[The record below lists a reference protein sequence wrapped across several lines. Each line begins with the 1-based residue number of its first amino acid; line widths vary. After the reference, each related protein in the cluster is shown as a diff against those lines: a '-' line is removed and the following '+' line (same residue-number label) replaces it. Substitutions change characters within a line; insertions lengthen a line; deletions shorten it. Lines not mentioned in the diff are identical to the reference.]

1 MSEFDEY
8 IRQGE
13 PGRKEKAAAWQT
25 AIGLQ
30 DVDGLKPSAY
40 LINAAKK
47 HIEGDITID
56 DVKQMLD
63 AYYKSKT
70 ARAEVEEER
79 TEEAD
84 KVSARIEEL
93 LTEKSFTFS
102 PEYLARIHRHL
113 FQGLFKFAGRYRDY
127 DITKRE
133 WVLNGDTVLYAS
145 ASMIPETLNY
155 DFSQERQVNYAY
167 LDTDKAIE
175 QIAKFI
181 SGVWQIHPFGEG
193 NTRTTAVF
201 TMKYLQSFGFE
212 VKNDMFK
219 DNSWY
224 FRNALVRANYNNYPK
239 GISATNEYI
248 VRFFRNL
255 LLGEENVLRN
265 RELLITSAQSASDPI
280 SKSQNDTLKC
290 TLEEFAVINIL
301 KANAKAKQED
311 IAAQIGKSLRTVKR
325 IMASLSE
332 KGVITR
338 EKGKRNGVW
347 VVKEDRLSPKTSNDA
362 IKRKKQALEGAD
374 GPGMRDKLIHVIRFP
389 FCPATPWQ

>member
-13 PGRKEKAAAWQT
+13 PGRREKAAAWQT

-40 LINAAKK
+40 LIDAAKK

-63 AYYKSKT
+63 SYYKSKT
-70 ARAEVEEER
+70 ARAKVEDER

-93 LTEKSFTFS
+93 LTEKSFSFT

-113 FQGLFKFAGRYRDY
+113 FQGIFKFAGRYRDY

-133 WVLNGDTVLYAS
+133 WVLDGDTVLYAS

-155 DFSQERQVNYAY
+155 DFSQERQVNYAS
-167 LDTDKAIE
+167 LNTDKAIE
-175 QIAKFI
+175 QIARFI
-181 SGVWQIHPFGEG
+181 SGIWQIHPFGEG

-212 VKNDMFK
+212 LKNDMFK
-219 DNSWY
+219 DHSWY

-239 GISATNEYI
+239 GISATNEYL

-255 LLGEENVLRN
+255 LLGEENALSN
-265 RELLITSAQSASDPI
+265 RDLQIAL
-280 SKSQNDTLKC
+280 SKSANESVSKCQNDTMEC
-290 TLEEFAVINIL
+290 TLEELAIVKIL
-301 KANAKAKQED
+301 KENGMAKQED
-311 IAAQIGKSLRTVKR
+311 IARQIGKSVRTVKR
-325 IMASLSE
+325 IMASLTQ
-332 KGVITR
+332 KNVIAR
-338 EKGKRNGVW
+338 KNGKRNGVW
-347 VVKEDRLSPKTSNDA
+347 V
-362 IKRKKQALEGAD
+362 IKINL
-374 GPGMRDKLIHVIRFP
+374 
-389 FCPATPWQ
+389 

>member
-8 IRQGE
+8 TRQGE

-40 LINAAKK
+40 LIEAAKK

-63 AYYKSKT
+63 SYYKSKN
-70 ARAEVEEER
+70 ARIEVEGER

-93 LTEKSFTFS
+93 LTEKSFSFS

-133 WVLNGDTVLYAS
+133 WVLGGDTVLYAS
-145 ASMIPETLNY
+145 SSMIPETLNY
-155 DFSQERQVNYAY
+155 DFSQEKLINYAS

-175 QIAKFI
+175 QIVKFV
-181 SGVWQIHPFGEG
+181 SGIWQIHPFGEG

-201 TMKYLQSFGFE
+201 TMKYLQAFGFE
-212 VKNDMFK
+212 VQNDMFK
-219 DNSWY
+219 EHSWY

-239 GISATNEYI
+239 GIQATDEYLI
-248 VRFFRNL
+248 LFFRNL
-255 LLGEENVLRN
+255 ILDEKNELRN
-265 RELLITSAQSASDPI
+265 RSLLVGLPQSANVSV
-280 SKSQNDTLKC
+280 SKCQNDTLNC
-290 TLEEFAVINIL
+290 TLEELTIVKIL
-301 KANAKAKQED
+301 KENGKVKQDD
-311 IAAQIGKSLRTVKR
+311 IASQIGKSVRTVKR
-325 IMASLSE
+325 IMAGLA
-332 KGVITR
+332 KKNVIAR
-338 EKGKRNGVW
+338 DNGKRNGVW
-347 VVKEDRLSPKTSNDA
+347 VVKIDL
-362 IKRKKQALEGAD
+362 
-374 GPGMRDKLIHVIRFP
+374 
-389 FCPATPWQ
+389 

>member
-1 MSEFDEY
+1 MSAFDEY

-13 PGRKEKAAAWQT
+13 PERKEKAAAWQT

-40 LINAAKK
+40 LIEAAKK

-63 AYYKSKT
+63 TYYQSKT
-70 ARAEVEEER
+70 ARTEVESER

-93 LTEKSFTFS
+93 LTEKSFSFT

-113 FQGLFKFAGRYRDY
+113 FQGLFKYAGRYRDY

-133 WVLNGDTVLYAS
+133 WVLGGDTVLYAS
-145 ASMIPETLNY
+145 ASMISETLKY
-155 DFSQERQVNYAY
+155 DFSQERLVNYAA

-181 SGVWQIHPFGEG
+181 SGIWQIHPFGEG

-212 VKNDMFK
+212 VRNDMFK
-219 DNSWY
+219 EHSWY

-239 GISATNEYI
+239 GIQATDNYLI
-248 VRFFRNL
+248 LFFRNL
-255 LLGEENVLRN
+255 LLDEKNELRN
-265 RELLITSAQSASDPI
+265 RSLLVCPFKSANPPV
-280 SKSQNDTLKC
+280 SKCQNDTLNC
-290 TLEEFAVINIL
+290 TLEELAIVKIL
-301 KANAKAKQED
+301 KENGKVKQEE
-311 IAAQIGKSLRTVKR
+311 IARQIGKSLRTVKR
-325 IMASLSE
+325 IMTGLAE
-332 KGVITR
+332 KNVIAR
-338 EKGKRNGVW
+338 ENGRRDGVW
-347 VVKEDRLSPKTSNDA
+347 VVKTDL
-362 IKRKKQALEGAD
+362 
-374 GPGMRDKLIHVIRFP
+374 
-389 FCPATPWQ
+389 

>member
-8 IRQGE
+8 TRQGE

-40 LINAAKK
+40 LIEAAKK

-63 AYYKSKT
+63 SYYKSKN
-70 ARAEVEEER
+70 ARIEVEGER

-93 LTEKSFTFS
+93 LTEKSFSFS

-133 WVLNGDTVLYAS
+133 WVLGGDTVLYAS
-145 ASMIPETLNY
+145 SSMIPETLNY
-155 DFSQERQVNYAY
+155 DFSQEKLINYAS

-175 QIAKFI
+175 QIVKFV
-181 SGVWQIHPFGEG
+181 SGIWQIHPFGEG

-212 VKNDMFK
+212 VQNDMFK
-219 DNSWY
+219 EHSWY

-239 GISATNEYI
+239 GIQATDEYLI
-248 VRFFRNL
+248 LFFRNL
-255 LLGEENVLRN
+255 ILDEKNELRN
-265 RELLITSAQSASDPI
+265 RSLLVGLPQSANVSV
-280 SKSQNDTLKC
+280 SKCQNDTLNC
-290 TLEEFAVINIL
+290 TLEELTIVKIL
-301 KANAKAKQED
+301 KENGKVKQDD
-311 IAAQIGKSLRTVKR
+311 IASQIGKSVRTVKR
-325 IMASLSE
+325 IMAGLA
-332 KGVITR
+332 KKNVIAR
-338 EKGKRNGVW
+338 ENGKRNGVW
-347 VVKEDRLSPKTSNDA
+347 VVKIDL
-362 IKRKKQALEGAD
+362 
-374 GPGMRDKLIHVIRFP
+374 
-389 FCPATPWQ
+389 

>member
-13 PGRKEKAAAWQT
+13 PERKEKAAAWQT

-40 LINAAKK
+40 LIEAAKK

-63 AYYKSKT
+63 TYYQSKT
-70 ARAEVEEER
+70 ARTEVESER

-84 KVSARIEEL
+84 KVSARSEEL
-93 LTEKSFTFS
+93 LTEKSFSFT

-133 WVLNGDTVLYAS
+133 WVLGGDTVLYAS
-145 ASMIPETLNY
+145 ASMISETLKY
-155 DFSQERQVNYAY
+155 DFSQERLVNYAA

-181 SGVWQIHPFGEG
+181 SGIWQIHPFGEG

-212 VKNDMFK
+212 VRNDMFK
-219 DNSWY
+219 EHSWY

-239 GISATNEYI
+239 GIQATDDYLI
-248 VRFFRNL
+248 LFFRNL
-255 LLGEENVLRN
+255 LLDEKNELRN
-265 RELLITSAQSASDPI
+265 RNLLVCPFKSANPPV
-280 SKSQNDTLKC
+280 SKCQNDTLNC
-290 TLEEFAVINIL
+290 TLEELAIVTIL
-301 KANAKAKQED
+301 KENGKVKQEE
-311 IAAQIGKSLRTVKR
+311 IARQIGKSLRTVKR
-325 IMASLSE
+325 IMTGLAE
-332 KGVITR
+332 KNVIAR
-338 EKGKRNGVW
+338 ENGRRDGVW
-347 VVKEDRLSPKTSNDA
+347 VVKTDL
-362 IKRKKQALEGAD
+362 
-374 GPGMRDKLIHVIRFP
+374 
-389 FCPATPWQ
+389 

>member
-13 PGRKEKAAAWQT
+13 PERKEKAAAWQT

-40 LINAAKK
+40 LIEAAKK

-63 AYYKSKT
+63 TYYQSKT
-70 ARAEVEEER
+70 ARTEVESER

-93 LTEKSFTFS
+93 LTEKSFSFT

-113 FQGLFKFAGRYRDY
+113 FQGLFKFAGRYREY

-133 WVLNGDTVLYAS
+133 WVLGGDTVLYAS
-145 ASMIPETLNY
+145 ASMISETLNY
-155 DFSQERQVNYAY
+155 DFTQEKMVNYAS

-181 SGVWQIHPFGEG
+181 SGIWQIHPFGEG

-212 VKNDMFK
+212 VRNDMFK
-219 DNSWY
+219 EHSWY

-239 GISATNEYI
+239 GIQATDNYLI
-248 VRFFRNL
+248 LFFRNL
-255 LLGEENVLRN
+255 LLDEKNELRN
-265 RELLITSAQSASDPI
+265 RSLLVCPFKSANPSV
-280 SKSQNDTLKC
+280 SKCQNDTLNC
-290 TLEEFAVINIL
+290 TLEELAIVTIL
-301 KANAKAKQED
+301 KENGKVKQEE
-311 IAAQIGKSLRTVKR
+311 IARQIGKSLRTVKR
-325 IMASLSE
+325 IMTGLAE
-332 KGVITR
+332 KNVIAR
-338 EKGKRNGVW
+338 ENGRRDGVW
-347 VVKEDRLSPKTSNDA
+347 VVKTDL
-362 IKRKKQALEGAD
+362 
-374 GPGMRDKLIHVIRFP
+374 
-389 FCPATPWQ
+389 

>member
-40 LINAAKK
+40 LIDAAKK

-63 AYYKSKT
+63 SYYKSKN
-70 ARAEVEEER
+70 ARTEVEDER

-93 LTEKSFTFS
+93 LTEKAFSFT

-113 FQGLFKFAGRYRDY
+113 FQGIFKFAGRYRDY

-133 WVLNGDTVLYAS
+133 WVLGGDTVLYAS
-145 ASMIPETLNY
+145 ASMISETLNY
-155 DFSQERQVNYAY
+155 DFSQEKTVNYAS
-167 LDTDKAIE
+167 LGIDKAIE
-175 QIAKFI
+175 HISKFI
-181 SGVWQIHPFGEG
+181 SGIWQIHPFGEG

-219 DNSWY
+219 DHSWF

-239 GISATNEYI
+239 GIQATDEFLI
-248 VRFFRNL
+248 LFFRNL
-255 LLGEENVLRN
+255 ILDEKNELRN
-265 RELLITSAQSASDPI
+265 RNLLVASPQSA
-280 SKSQNDTLKC
+280 KSPTPKCQNDTLDC
-290 TLEEFAVINIL
+290 TLEELAIVKIL
-301 KANAKAKQED
+301 KENGKAKQED
-311 IAAQIGKSLRTVKR
+311 IAKQIGKSLRTVKR
-325 IMASLSE
+325 IMAGLME
-332 KGVITR
+332 KNVISR
-338 EKGKRNGVW
+338 ENGKRNGVW
-347 VVKEDRLSPKTSNDA
+347 IVKID
-362 IKRKKQALEGAD
+362 
-374 GPGMRDKLIHVIRFP
+374 
-389 FCPATPWQ
+389 C

>member
-13 PGRKEKAAAWQT
+13 PGRREKAAAWQT

-40 LINAAKK
+40 LIDAAKK
-47 HIEGDITID
+47 HIEGDITIA

-63 AYYKSKT
+63 SYYRSKT
-70 ARAEVEEER
+70 ARANVEDER

-93 LTEKSFTFS
+93 LTEKSFSFT

-133 WVLNGDTVLYAS
+133 WVLDGDTVLYAS

-155 DFSQERQVNYAY
+155 DFSQERQVNYAS
-167 LDTDKAIE
+167 LNTDKAIE
-175 QIAKFI
+175 QIARFI
-181 SGVWQIHPFGEG
+181 SGIWQIHPFGEG

-212 VKNDMFK
+212 LKNDMFK
-219 DNSWY
+219 DHSWY

-239 GISATNEYI
+239 GISATNECL

-255 LLGEENVLRN
+255 LLGEENALSN
-265 RELLITSAQSASDPI
+265 RDLQIALSKSASESIP
-280 SKSQNDTLKC
+280 KCQNDTLEC
-290 TLEEFAVINIL
+290 TLEELAIVKIL
-301 KANAKAKQED
+301 KENGMAKQED
-311 IAAQIGKSLRTVKR
+311 IARQIGKSVRTVKR
-325 IMASLSE
+325 IMASLTQ
-332 KGVITR
+332 KNMIAR
-338 EKGKRNGVW
+338 ENGKRNGVW
-347 VVKEDRLSPKTSNDA
+347 V
-362 IKRKKQALEGAD
+362 IKKDL
-374 GPGMRDKLIHVIRFP
+374 
-389 FCPATPWQ
+389 

>member
-40 LINAAKK
+40 LIDAAKK
-47 HIEGDITID
+47 HIEGDLTID

-63 AYYKSKT
+63 SYYKSKT
-70 ARAEVEEER
+70 AREEVEDER

-93 LTEKSFTFS
+93 LTEKSFSFS

-113 FQGLFKFAGRYRDY
+113 FNGIYKFAGRYRDY

-133 WVLNGDTVLYAS
+133 WVLGGDTVLYAS
-145 ASMIPETLNY
+145 SSMISETLSY
-155 DFSQERQVNYAY
+155 DFSQERMVNYAS

-175 QIAKFI
+175 QLTKFI

-201 TMKYLQSFGFE
+201 TIKYLQSFGFE

-219 DNSWY
+219 DHSWY

-239 GISATNEYI
+239 GISATNEYL

-255 LLGEENVLRN
+255 LLGEENLLKN
-265 RELLITSAQSASDPI
+265 RDLLITSIQSANDVAP
-280 SKSQNDTLKC
+280 KCQNDTLKC
-290 TLEEFAVINIL
+290 TLEELAVINIL
-301 KANAKAKQED
+301 KSNAKAKQED

-338 EKGKRNGVW
+338 ENGKRSGHW
-347 VVKEDRLSPKTSNDA
+347 VVKID
-362 IKRKKQALEGAD
+362 
-374 GPGMRDKLIHVIRFP
+374 
-389 FCPATPWQ
+389 C

>member
-280 SKSQNDTLKC
+280 STSQNDTLKC

-347 VVKEDRLSPKTSNDA
+347 VVKKER
-362 IKRKKQALEGAD
+362 
-374 GPGMRDKLIHVIRFP
+374 
-389 FCPATPWQ
+389 

>member
-13 PGRKEKAAAWQT
+13 PERKEKAAAWQT

-40 LINAAKK
+40 LIEAAKK

-63 AYYKSKT
+63 TYYQSKT
-70 ARAEVEEER
+70 ARTEVESER

-93 LTEKSFTFS
+93 LTEKSFSFT

-133 WVLNGDTVLYAS
+133 WVLGGDTVLYAS
-145 ASMIPETLNY
+145 ASMISETLKY
-155 DFSQERQVNYAY
+155 DFSQERLVNYAA

-181 SGVWQIHPFGEG
+181 SGIWQIHPFGEG

-212 VKNDMFK
+212 VRNDMFK
-219 DNSWY
+219 EHSWY

-239 GISATNEYI
+239 GIQATDDYLI
-248 VRFFRNL
+248 LFFRNL
-255 LLGEENVLRN
+255 LLDEKNELRN
-265 RELLITSAQSASDPI
+265 RNLLVCPFKSANPPV
-280 SKSQNDTLKC
+280 SKCQNDTLNC
-290 TLEEFAVINIL
+290 TLEELAIVTIL
-301 KANAKAKQED
+301 KENGKVKQEE
-311 IAAQIGKSLRTVKR
+311 IARQIGKSLRTVKR
-325 IMASLSE
+325 IMTGLAE
-332 KGVITR
+332 KNVIAR
-338 EKGKRNGVW
+338 ENGRRDGVW
-347 VVKEDRLSPKTSNDA
+347 VVKTDL
-362 IKRKKQALEGAD
+362 
-374 GPGMRDKLIHVIRFP
+374 
-389 FCPATPWQ
+389 

>member
-8 IRQGE
+8 IRHGE

-40 LINAAKK
+40 LIDTARK
-47 HIEGDITID
+47 HIEGDISID

-70 ARAEVEEER
+70 ARAEIEDER

-113 FQGLFKFAGRYRDY
+113 FQGIFKFAGRYRDY

-133 WVLNGDTVLYAS
+133 WVLDGDTVLYAS
-145 ASMIPETLNY
+145 ASMIQETLNY
-155 DFSQERQVNYAY
+155 DFSQEKIINYAS
-167 LDTDKAIE
+167 LDTDKAIK

-181 SGVWQIHPFGEG
+181 SGLWQIHPFGEG

-219 DNSWY
+219 DHSWY

-239 GISATNEYI
+239 GISATDDYLI
-248 VRFFRNL
+248 RFFRNL
-255 LLGEENVLRN
+255 LLGEDNTLRN
-265 RELLITSAQSASDPI
+265 RDLQVALSQSANESVL
-280 SKSQNDTLKC
+280 KCQNDTLEC
-290 TLEEFAVINIL
+290 TLEELAVINIL
-301 KANAKAKQED
+301 KANAKAKQKD
-311 IAAQIGKSLRTVKR
+311 ISAQIGKSLRTVKR

-338 EKGKRNGVW
+338 ENGKRNGVW
-347 VVKEDRLSPKTSNDA
+347 VVKIDL
-362 IKRKKQALEGAD
+362 
-374 GPGMRDKLIHVIRFP
+374 
-389 FCPATPWQ
+389 

>member
-30 DVDGLKPSAY
+30 GVDGLKPSAY
-40 LINAAKK
+40 LIDTAKK

-56 DVKQMLD
+56 DVKQLLD
-63 AYYKSKT
+63 TYYKSKT
-70 ARAEVEEER
+70 ARAEVEDER

-93 LTEKSFTFS
+93 LTEQSFSFT

-113 FQGLFKFAGRYRDY
+113 FQGILKDAGRYRDY

-133 WVLNGDTVLYAS
+133 WVLGGDTVLYSS
-145 ASMIPETLNY
+145 ASMISETLSN
-155 DFSQERQVNYAY
+155 DFSQEKRVNYAA
-167 LDTDKAIE
+167 LDIDQVIE
-175 QIAKFI
+175 QFARFI
-181 SGVWQIHPFGEG
+181 SGIWQIHPFGEG

-201 TMKYLQSFGFE
+201 AIKYLQSFGLE

-219 DNSWY
+219 DHSWY

-239 GISATNEYI
+239 RVSATNEYL

-255 LLGEENVLRN
+255 LLGEDNALNN
-265 RELLITSAQSASDPI
+265 RDLQI
-280 SKSQNDTLKC
+280 SSKP
-290 TLEEFAVINIL
+290 
-301 KANAKAKQED
+301 ANE
-311 IAAQIGKSLRTVKR
+311 
-325 IMASLSE
+325 
-332 KGVITR
+332 
-338 EKGKRNGVW
+338 
-347 VVKEDRLSPKTSNDA
+347 
-362 IKRKKQALEGAD
+362 
-374 GPGMRDKLIHVIRFP
+374 
-389 FCPATPWQ
+389 

>member
-40 LINAAKK
+40 LIDTARK

-63 AYYKSKT
+63 AYYKSRT
-70 ARAEVEEER
+70 AREEVEDER

-93 LTEKSFTFS
+93 LTEKSFSFS

-133 WVLNGDTVLYAS
+133 WVLDGDTVLYAS
-145 ASMIPETLNY
+145 ASMIQATLNY
-155 DFSQERQVNYAY
+155 DFSQERQVKYTF

-175 QIAKFI
+175 QIAGFI
-181 SGVWQIHPFGEG
+181 SGIWQIHPFGEG

-201 TMKYLQSFGFE
+201 TLKYLQSFGFE

-219 DNSWY
+219 DHSWY

-239 GISATNEYI
+239 GISATNEYL

-255 LLGEENVLRN
+255 LLGEENELSN
-265 RELLITSAQSASDPI
+265 RDLLITSAQSARGPI
-280 SKSQNDTLKC
+280 SKCQNDTLKC
-290 TLEEFAVINIL
+290 TLEELAVVNIL
-301 KANAKAKQED
+301 KVNAKTKQED

-338 EKGKRNGVW
+338 ENGKRNGVW
-347 VVKEDRLSPKTSNDA
+347 VVKTDR
-362 IKRKKQALEGAD
+362 
-374 GPGMRDKLIHVIRFP
+374 
-389 FCPATPWQ
+389 

>member
-40 LINAAKK
+40 LIDTARK

-56 DVKQMLD
+56 EVKQMLD
-63 AYYKSKT
+63 AYYKSRT
-70 ARAEVEEER
+70 ARTEVEDER

-93 LTEKSFTFS
+93 LTEKSFSFS

-133 WVLNGDTVLYAS
+133 WVLDGDTVLYAS
-145 ASMIPETLNY
+145 ASMIQATLNY
-155 DFSQERQVNYAY
+155 DFSQERHVIYAF

-175 QIAKFI
+175 KIARFI
-181 SGVWQIHPFGEG
+181 SGIWQIHPFGEG
-193 NTRTTAVF
+193 NTHTTAVF

-219 DNSWY
+219 DHSWY

-239 GISATNEYI
+239 GISATNEYL

-255 LLGEENVLRN
+255 LLGEDNVLSN
-265 RELLITSAQSASDPI
+265 RDLQITSVQSA
-280 SKSQNDTLKC
+280 KMTL
-290 TLEEFAVINIL
+290 
-301 KANAKAKQED
+301 
-311 IAAQIGKSLRTVKR
+311 
-325 IMASLSE
+325 
-332 KGVITR
+332 
-338 EKGKRNGVW
+338 
-347 VVKEDRLSPKTSNDA
+347 
-362 IKRKKQALEGAD
+362 
-374 GPGMRDKLIHVIRFP
+374 
-389 FCPATPWQ
+389 